1 MSKKFSIG
9 EKVYVEFAGKKCL
22 GCVEEYCDD
31 CPYPYYT
38 VSLDYEG
45 EVYTM
50 LYYTEEYMEESGI
63 YNVNIEKHGNTTV
76 SLAKNYNGKV
86 KHRGVAK
93 LSKEDK
99 YNEDIGMLV
108 SFLRLLKNKK
118 SDEMGISCAYR
129 ENFVHDYVMNTVFES
144 LKYV

>member
-1 MSKKFSIG
+1 MKKKFSIG
-9 EKVYVEFAGKKCL
+9 DIVYVKFVGEKRL
-22 GCVEEYCDD
+22 GEIEEYFDD
-31 CPYPYYT
+31 CIYPYYT
-38 VSLDYEG
+38 VKLDYNG
-45 EVYTM
+45 TM
-50 LYYTEEYMEESGI
+50 HRIPCCTKDMEESGI

>member
-1 MSKKFSIG
+1 MKKKFSIG
-9 EKVYVEFAGKKCL
+9 DIVYVKFVGEKRL
-22 GCVEEYCDD
+22 GEIEEYFDD

-38 VSLDYEG
+38 VKLDYNG
-45 EVYTM
+45 TM
-50 LYYTEEYMEESGI
+50 CRISCYTEEDMEESGI

-118 SDEMGISCAYR
+118 SDEMGISGVFK
-129 ENFVHDYVMNTVFES
+129 EKFVRDYITNIVIES
-144 LKYV
+144 LKYI

>member
-1 MSKKFSIG
+1 MKKKFSIG
-9 EKVYVEFAGKKCL
+9 DRVYVKFVGEKRL
-22 GCVEEYCDD
+22 GEIEEYFDD

-38 VSLDYEG
+38 VKLDDNG
-45 EVYTM
+45 TM
-50 LYYTEEYMEESGI
+50 YRIPYYTEDMEESGI

>member
-1 MSKKFSIG
+1 MKKKFSIG
-9 EKVYVEFAGKKCL
+9 DIVYVKFVGEKRL
-22 GCVEEYCDD
+22 GEIEEYFDD

-38 VSLDYEG
+38 VKLDYNG
-45 EVYTM
+45 AMYRM
-50 LYYTEEYMEESGI
+50 SYYTEDMEESGI

-76 SLAKNYNGKV
+76 SLAKNYNGKE

>member
-1 MSKKFSIG
+1 MKKKFSIG
-9 EKVYVEFAGKKCL
+9 DIVYVKFVGEKCL
-22 GCVEEYCDD
+22 GEIEEYFDD

-38 VSLDYEG
+38 VKLDYNG
-45 EVYTM
+45 TM
-50 LYYTEEYMEESGI
+50 CRMSYFPEDMEDSGI